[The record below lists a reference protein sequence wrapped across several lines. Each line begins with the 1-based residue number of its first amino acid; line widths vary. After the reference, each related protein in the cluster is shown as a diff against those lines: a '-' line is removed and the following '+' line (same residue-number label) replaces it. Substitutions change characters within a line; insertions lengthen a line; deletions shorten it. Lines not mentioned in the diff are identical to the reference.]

1 MSTRCSGRKRTRA
14 ARLRW
19 ITSAAAA
26 SLGLCVPTMLG
37 PVSAAASR
45 PASGPVDVLYA
56 GSLEDLL
63 QQEVGP
69 AFARATG
76 YSVNDI
82 SWARMRSPARSGG
95 KHQGDVFISASPTVN
110 KTFEGSTNGY
120 WVSWY
125 AGFGTS
131 PLVLGYN
138 PSSKFAAALRTK
150 PWYDVVGQPD
160 FLIGRTDPTTDPKG
174 VLPIEALDKAAKAHH
189 IPALNASRL
198 RRPTSFPR
206 RLSSGSSKPVSSMP
220 ASSMG
225 SRRPRRHQDGSARRD
240 PSRRRVH
247 LDGPESG
254 AARSGRPGLRGIPLG
269 QGRAEDPREERH
281 RGDRPPRSQREIHR
295 AQGPEGTPLPM
306 TRGGLRSPLP
316 WLGGLIVVYLAV
328 PLVAFALRFLSSPGR
343 GFHVPGL
350 FPSLFVSLESATI
363 SLALITLLGVPLA
376 YVLARSPGRLTSL
389 IGLVVLLPL
398 ALPPLMSGI
407 LLIYLVG
414 PYTFLG
420 ELFGGHLTNSLAGI
434 VLAQTFCAAPFL
446 IVAARSA
453 FGSIDPATLDMA
465 ATLGHSEL
473 SRFRLVALP
482 LAAPGIRA
490 GMVLAWLR
498 AFGEYGAVIILAY
511 HPFSLPVYT
520 YNQFS
525 GIGLPTTLAP
535 TALALAVAAVVIMLG
550 RITPR
555 RHAARPSR
563 VPAPESPSAATPA
576 PVTFDIDY
584 RIGTFQLSLS
594 HRSGGSSLAILGP
607 SGSGKSALLRSLA
620 GLNGSAPGS
629 VWYGGRSVERIAV
642 ESRQVGYVAQGFS
655 LYPHLTV
662 WQHLLFA
669 EGATPGRAAYW
680 LDHLRL
686 DGLQDR
692 YPDQISGGQRQRVAL
707 AQALCRSPELL
718 LLDEPFSA
726 LDAPVRFE
734 LRRELRRLQH
744 DTGLATVLVTHD
756 PEEAGISG

>member
-1 MSTRCSGRKRTRA
+1 
-14 ARLRW
+14 
-19 ITSAAAA
+19 
-26 SLGLCVPTMLG
+26 
-37 PVSAAASR
+37 
-45 PASGPVDVLYA
+45 
-56 GSLEDLL
+56 
-63 QQEVGP
+63 
-69 AFARATG
+69 
-76 YSVNDI
+76 
-82 SWARMRSPARSGG
+82 
-95 KHQGDVFISASPTVN
+95 
-110 KTFEGSTNGY
+110 
-120 WVSWY
+120 
-125 AGFGTS
+125 
-131 PLVLGYN
+131 
-138 PSSKFAAALRTK
+138 
-150 PWYDVVGQPD
+150 
-160 FLIGRTDPTTDPKG
+160 
-174 VLPIEALDKAAKAHH
+174 
-189 IPALNASRL
+189 
-198 RRPTSFPR
+198 
-206 RLSSGSSKPVSSMP
+206 
-220 ASSMG
+220 
-225 SRRPRRHQDGSARRD
+225 
-240 PSRRRVH
+240 
-247 LDGPESG
+247 
-254 AARSGRPGLRGIPLG
+254 
-269 QGRAEDPREERH
+269 
-281 RGDRPPRSQREIHR
+281 
-295 AQGPEGTPLPM
+295 M
-306 TRGGLRSPLP
+306 TRGALRSPLP

-328 PLVAFALRFLSSPGR
+328 PLVAFAFRFLSSPRR

-420 ELFGGHLTNSLAGI
+420 HLFGGHLTNSLAGV

-453 FGSIDPATLDMA
+453 FGAVDPATLDMA
-465 ATLGHSEL
+465 ATLGHSEF
-473 SRFRLVALP
+473 SRFRHVALP

-535 TALALAVAAVVIMLG
+535 TALALAVAAVVVTLG

-555 RHAARPSR
+555 RHTARPAL
-563 VPAPESPSAATPA
+563 VPAPDSPAATTPA

-584 RIGTFQLSLS
+584 RVGTFHLEVS
-594 HRSGGSSLAILGP
+594 HQSGGSSLAILGP

-620 GLNGSAPGS
+620 GLNGRAPGP

-642 ESRQVGYVAQGFS
+642 ESRRVGYVAQGFS

-662 WQHLLFA
+662 WRHLLFA

-680 LDHLRL
+680 LDHLHL

-692 YPDQISGGQRQRVAL
+692 YPDQLSGGQRQRVAL

-726 LDAPVRFE
+726 LDAPVRRE

-744 DTGLATVLVTHD
+744 DTGLTTVLVTHD
-756 PEEAGISG
+756 PEEAAFLADEVIVISDGRTLQSGSTRDLFTRPSSPEVARLLGVANLHRAVVDSDGWIDAAGVRIAASTGELAPATPVLWSIRPERVTLLDAGGLAGSFTDIADVGTAVDLFISIATGLEIHARTTERGGFEIGDPCRLELPNEAISVWPYEQSQSDLVDGR